1 MTTSPDRDRTLRRR
15 HKHERQAVI
24 FGSIAAALAVASL
37 GGAAVYSGTLSV
49 PMLDREFTT
58 PEAEDVASMPD
69 PPCPPEGTL
78 PVAYNAIGV
87 NVLNG
92 SGRSG
97 LAGTTSTALTT
108 RGFAVLST
116 GNYPATV
123 SSPVQIGFGEAG
135 LASAY
140 TLAAQVDS
148 PRLLLDTRVDA
159 TVDLVL
165 GEDYTDL
172 LDPALIVIDPVAPLV
187 GVPGCVALETALADA
202 VPGPTP
208 TPTAN
213 PDEEFQDGGEGF
225 EGAPTETP
233 APPAEG

>member
-1 MTTSPDRDRTLRRR
+1 MTTSPDRERMLRRR

-37 GGAAVYSGTLSV
+37 GAVAVYSGTLSV

-58 PEAEDVASMPD
+58 PDVEDVAAMPD

-78 PVAYNAIGV
+78 PVAYNVIQV

-92 SGRSG
+92 SGREG

-116 GNYPATV
+116 GNYPASI

-135 LASAY
+135 LAAAY
-140 TLAAQVDS
+140 TLAAQFDT
-148 PRLLLDTRVDA
+148 PQLLLDTRVDA

-165 GEDYTDL
+165 GEDFTDL
-172 LDPALIVIDPVAPLV
+172 LDPTLITIDPVAPLV

-208 TPTAN
+208 TPTVN

-225 EGAPTETP
+225 PTETP